1 MASLL
6 HSCTVWLTIFGLYT
20 ISASSEQLL
29 SEHIPDQQPYE
40 GRFLMPAPQQQQ
52 QQPQP
57 QPQHFD
63 DTTIDGLLNGLSKTK
78 RSWQKLQG
86 SWGKRSDF
94 DGLEYADRLI
104 AGKPYEATDAAD
116 FESASNNMLE
126 TYFDDLD
133 EQNQQQQQN
142 LEHVSAAKRAWKS
155 MNGGWG
161 KRIGK
166 TQTMKSVDFEANIF
180 LCFLAFFV
188 GGTWGK
194 REPGWNNLKGLWGKR
209 GDWNKLQSAWGKRD
223 VPQAEPQQSLY

>member
-1 MASLL
+1 MTSIL
-6 HSCTVWLTIFGLYT
+6 HACTVWLTIFGLYT

-29 SEHIPDQQPYE
+29 SEHIPEQQPFD
-40 GRFLMPAPQQQQ
+40 GRFLMPAQQQQ
-52 QQPQP
+52 QQPLPQQQP
-57 QPQHFD
+57 QQQHIIE
-63 DTTIDGLLNGLSKTK
+63 TSIAGLTNGVGKSK

-94 DGLEYADRLI
+94 DGLEYADRII

-155 MNGGWG
+155 MNAGWG

-166 TQTMKSVDFEANIF
+166 EIWMVILN
-180 LCFLAFFV
+180 
-188 GGTWGK
+188 
-194 REPGWNNLKGLWGKR
+194 
-209 GDWNKLQSAWGKRD
+209 
-223 VPQAEPQQSLY
+223 QQ

>member
-1 MASLL
+1 
-6 HSCTVWLTIFGLYT
+6 
-20 ISASSEQLL
+20 
-29 SEHIPDQQPYE
+29 
-40 GRFLMPAPQQQQ
+40 MPAQQQQQLPPSPPQQQQ
-52 QQPQP
+52 QQQ
-57 QPQHFD
+57 QTQNFG
-63 DTTIDGLLNGLSKTK
+63 DTSNDGLSNGIGKSK

-116 FESASNNMLE
+116 FESASNTMLE

-166 TQTMKSVDFEANIF
+166 KYQVYQCVSIEIIIY
-180 LCFLAFFV
+180 
-188 GGTWGK
+188 
-194 REPGWNNLKGLWGKR
+194 
-209 GDWNKLQSAWGKRD
+209 
-223 VPQAEPQQSLY
+223 SLYFLTFRRWNMG

>member
-1 MASLL
+1 MTSLL
-6 HSCTVWLTIFGLYT
+6 HTCTVWLTICGLYT
-20 ISASSEQLL
+20 ISAASEQLL
-29 SEHIPDQQPYE
+29 AEHIPEQPPYD
-40 GRFLMPAPQQQQ
+40 GRFLMPAQQ
-52 QQPQP
+52 QQPQQPP
-57 QPQHFD
+57 QQPHFAD
-63 DTTIDGLLNGLSKTK
+63 TIDGLTNGAGKTK

-104 AGKPYEATDAAD
+104 AGNPYEATDAAD

-161 KRIGK
+161 KRIG
-166 TQTMKSVDFEANIF
+166 THYAGGGAFISAVRLSTFRF
-180 LCFLAFFV
+180 LVF
-188 GGTWGK
+188 
-194 REPGWNNLKGLWGKR
+194 
-209 GDWNKLQSAWGKRD
+209 
-223 VPQAEPQQSLY
+223 